1 MLNEI
6 KINKLEKSIF
16 YLESVFNNEKKM
28 DIYKKADGFI
38 LPSKSENFGISIG
51 EALSCACLCL
61 HLKHHGKLLI
71 NIMLDIF
78 LIFQKEIQLNL
89 DKFMSLS
96 DEERYRMGM
105 RTFNLIKESLNL
117 KKYLTYMRTYTQA

>member
-16 YLESVFNNEKKM
+16 YLESVFNYEKKM
-28 DIYKKADGFI
+28 NIYKKADGFI

-51 EALSCACLCL
+51 EALSWPCLCL
-61 HLKHHGKLLI
+61 PHLKHHGKLLI

-78 LIFQKEIQLNL
+78 LIFQKK
-89 DKFMSLS
+89 KF
-96 DEERYRMGM
+96 
-105 RTFNLIKESLNL
+105 N
-117 KKYLTYMRTYTQA
+117 